1 MRVPARI
8 LCYGNPT
15 AIEAMTAMPPAPASA
30 AALPSLDRVLRLPA
44 LAPLIEGHGRSRI
57 TQLPRSHLQLL
68 REGVSGGQLSTA
80 QLQEAVDGPALVAA
94 VEAALAADAR
104 LDLQPM
110 FNLTGTVLHTN
121 LGRALLPDVA
131 VQAVT
136 RAMTA
141 PVDLEFDITRGRRG
155 DRDARAQALVC
166 ELTGAEAATVVNNN
180 AAAVLLLLNSLANRR
195 EVVVSRG
202 ELVEIGGA
210 FRIPDVMRSAG
221 ARLLEVGTTN
231 RTHPADFAHAIGART
246 ALLMEVHASNYAITG
261 FTAKVDTAAM
271 AAIAHEHGL
280 PLVVDLGSGSLCDLA
295 AFGLPHEPT
304 VQEALA
310 AGADLVSF
318 SGDKLLGGPQAGI
331 IAGRAD
337 LIARINR
344 NPLKRALRMDKMGLA
359 ALEAVLALYRE
370 PELLALRLPTLRSL
384 SRLRD
389 DIDEQA
395 QRLLQPMRASLA
407 SDYALEPALMYSQIG
422 SGAQPQAQLGS
433 AGLRIT
439 SARRGGLDRLA
450 KRLRQLPRPVLGRI
464 ADDALWLDLR
474 CLEPTDEA
482 VFLAQWSTLQA

>member
-1 MRVPARI
+1 
-8 LCYGNPT
+8 
-15 AIEAMTAMPPAPASA
+15 
-30 AALPSLDRVLRLPA
+30 
-44 LAPLIEGHGRSRI
+44 
-57 TQLPRSHLQLL
+57 
-68 REGVSGGQLSTA
+68 
-80 QLQEAVDGPALVAA
+80 
-94 VEAALAADAR
+94 
-104 LDLQPM
+104 
-110 FNLTGTVLHTN
+110 
-121 LGRALLPDVA
+121 
-131 VQAVT
+131 
-136 RAMTA
+136 
-141 PVDLEFDITRGRRG
+141 
-155 DRDARAQALVC
+155 
-166 ELTGAEAATVVNNN
+166 
-180 AAAVLLLLNSLANRR
+180 
-195 EVVVSRG
+195 
-202 ELVEIGGA
+202 
-210 FRIPDVMRSAG
+210 MRSAG

-231 RTHPADFAHAIGART
+231 RTHPADFANVIGTRT

-304 VQEALA
+304 VQETLA

-370 PELLALRLPTLRSL
+370 PELLAQRLPTLRTL
-384 SRLRD
+384 SRTQE
-389 DIDEQA
+389 DIDVQA
-395 QRLLQPMRASLA
+395 QRLLQPMRSVLA
-407 SDYALEPALMYSQIG
+407 ADYDLERSPMQSQIG
-422 SGAQPQAQLGS
+422 SGAQPQAQLAS

-474 CLEPTDEA
+474 CLEPADEA
-482 VFLAQWSTLQA
+482 DFLAQWSTLQA

>member
-1 MRVPARI
+1 
-8 LCYGNPT
+8 
-15 AIEAMTAMPPAPASA
+15 MTRTPPVSA
-30 AALPSLDRVLRLPA
+30 AALPSLDRLLRLPA
-44 LAPLIEGHGRSRI
+44 LSVLIEGHGRSRI
-57 TQLPRSHLQLL
+57 TQLLRSHLQAL
-68 REGVSGGQLSTA
+68 RERIGAGQLSA
-80 QLQEAVDGPALVAA
+80 EALQQAIEGAALVAA
-94 VEAALAADAR
+94 LDAALDADAR

-121 LGRALLPDVA
+121 LGRALLPETA

-136 RAMTA
+136 RAMTT

-155 DRDARAQALVC
+155 DRDARVQALVC

-195 EVVVSRG
+195 DVVVSRG

-231 RTHPADFAHAIGART
+231 RTHPADFTNAIGTRT
-246 ALLMEVHASNYAITG
+246 ALLMEVHASNYSITG
-261 FTAKVDTAAM
+261 FTAKVETAKL
-271 AAIAHEHGL
+271 AAIAHRHGL
-280 PLVVDLGSGSLCDLA
+280 PMVVDLGSGSLCDLA
-295 AFGLPHEPT
+295 TFSLPHEPT

-370 PELLALRLPTLRSL
+370 PELLAQRLPTLRTL
-384 SRLRD
+384 SRTQD
-389 DIDEQA
+389 DIDVQA
-395 QRLLQPMRASLA
+395 QRLLQPVRSALA
-407 SDYALEPALMYSQIG
+407 NDYTVELAPMHSQIG
-422 SGAQPQAQLGS
+422 SGAQPQAHLAS
-433 AGLRIT
+433 AGLRIS

-464 ADDALWLDLR
+464 TDDALWLDLR
-474 CLEPTDEA
+474 CLEPADEA
-482 VFLAQWSTLQA
+482 DFLAQWSTLQA

>member
-1 MRVPARI
+1 MPAT
-8 LCYGNPT
+8 P
-15 AIEAMTAMPPAPASA
+15 PASA
-30 AALPSLDRVLRLPA
+30 SALPSLDRLLRLPA
-44 LAPLIEGHGRSRI
+44 LSTLIDRHGRSHVTRLLR
-57 TQLPRSHLQLL
+57 THLQAL
-68 REGVSGGQLSTA
+68 RERIGNGQLSA
-80 QLQEAVDGPALVAA
+80 VHLQQAIEGPALVAA
-94 VEAALAADAR
+94 LDALLAADAR

-121 LGRALLPDVA
+121 LGRALLPDAA

-141 PVDLEFDITRGRRG
+141 PVDLEFDVTRGRRG
-155 DRDARAQALVC
+155 DRDARVQSLLC

-231 RTHPADFAHAIGART
+231 RTHPADFASAIGART

-261 FTAKVDTAAM
+261 FTAKVGTAAM
-271 AAIAHEHGL
+271 AAIAHGQGL

-295 AFGLPHEPT
+295 MFGLPHEPT
-304 VQEALA
+304 VQETLA

-370 PELLALRLPTLRSL
+370 PELLVQRLPTLRSL
-384 SRLRD
+384 ARAQQ
-389 DIDEQA
+389 DIDAQA
-395 QRLLQPMRASLA
+395 QRLLQPMRAALA
-407 SDYALEPALMYSQIG
+407 PGYTLEPALMHSQIG
-422 SGAQPQAQLGS
+422 SGAQPQAQLAS

-439 SARRGGLDRLA
+439 SMRRGGLDRLA
-450 KRLRQLPRPVLGRI
+450 RQLRQLPQPVLGRI

-474 CLEPTDEA
+474 CLQPDDEA
-482 VFLAQWSTLQA
+482 GFLSQWNALQA

>member
-1 MRVPARI
+1 MTRTP
-8 LCYGNPT
+8 PT
-15 AIEAMTAMPPAPASA
+15 AASA
-30 AALPSLDRVLRLPA
+30 AALPSLDRLLRLPA
-44 LAPLIEGHGRSRI
+44 LSALIDGHGHSRVAR
-57 TQLPRSHLQLL
+57 LLRAHLQAL
-68 REGVSGGQLSTA
+68 RERISTA
-80 QLQEAVDGPALVAA
+80 QLSAEQLQQAIDGPALVAA
-94 VEAALAADAR
+94 LDARLAADAC
-104 LDLQPM
+104 LDLQPV

-121 LGRALLPDVA
+121 LGRALLPEA
-131 VQAVT
+131 ALRAVT
-136 RAMTA
+136 RVMTA
-141 PVDLEFDITRGRRG
+141 PVDLEFDLSRGRRG
-155 DRDARAQALVC
+155 DRDARVQALVC

-221 ARLLEVGTTN
+221 ARLREVGTTN
-231 RTHPADFAHAIGART
+231 RTHPADFADAIGTRT

-295 AFGLPHEPT
+295 AFGLPREPT

-318 SGDKLLGGPQAGI
+318 SGDKLLGGPQAGV

-370 PELLALRLPTLRSL
+370 PELLAQRLPTLRTL
-384 SRLRD
+384 SRTQGD
-389 DIDEQA
+389 VSAQA
-395 QRLLQPMRASLA
+395 QRLLQPVRTGLPV
-407 SDYALEPALMYSQIG
+407 DYTVECAVMHSQIG
-422 SGAQPQAQLGS
+422 SGAQPQAQLAS
-433 AGLRIT
+433 AGLHIT
-439 SARRGGLDRLA
+439 TARRGGLDRLA
-450 KRLRQLPRPVLGRI
+450 KRLRQLPQPVLGRI

-474 CLEPTDEA
+474 CLEADDEA
-482 VFLAQWSTLQA
+482 RFVDQWSTLRA

>member
-1 MRVPARI
+1 
-8 LCYGNPT
+8 
-15 AIEAMTAMPPAPASA
+15 MPRTHATPASA
-30 AALPSLDRVLRLPA
+30 AALPSLDRLLRLPA
-44 LAPLIEGHGRSRI
+44 LSAMIERHGRSRI
-57 TQLPRSHLQLL
+57 TQLLRAHLQEL
-68 REGVSGGQLSTA
+68 RDRISAAQLSA
-80 QLQEAVDGPALVAA
+80 ERLEQAINGPSLVAA
-94 VEAALAADAR
+94 LGAALAADAR
-104 LDLQPM
+104 LELQPM

-121 LGRALLPDVA
+121 LGRALLPDAA

-141 PVDLEFDITRGRRG
+141 PVDLEFDIIRGRRG
-155 DRDARAQALVC
+155 DRDARVQALVC
-166 ELTGAEAATVVNNN
+166 ELTGAEGATVVNNN

-370 PELLALRLPTLRSL
+370 PERLALRLPTLRSL

-395 QRLLQPMRASLA
+395 HRLLQPMRASLA
-407 SDYALEPALMYSQIG
+407 ADYALERASMYSQIG
-422 SGAQPQAQLGS
+422 SGAQPQAQLAS
-433 AGLRIT
+433 AGLRVT

-482 VFLAQWSTLQA
+482 AFLAQWSTLQA

>member
-1 MRVPARI
+1 MHAPARI
-8 LCYGNPT
+8 RCCGNPT
-15 AIEAMTAMPPAPASA
+15 ASEAMTATPPTPASA
-30 AALPSLDRVLRLPA
+30 SALPSLDRLLRLPA
-44 LAPLIEGHGRSRI
+44 LATLIEGHGRSRI
-57 TQLPRSHLQLL
+57 TQLLRVHLQAL
-68 REGVSGGQLSTA
+68 RERISATQLSA
-80 QLQEAVDGPALVAA
+80 EQLHQAIEGPALVAA
-94 VEAALAADAR
+94 LDAALIADAR
-104 LDLQPM
+104 LNLQPM

-121 LGRALLPDVA
+121 LGRALLPESA

-136 RAMTA
+136 RAMAA

-155 DRDARAQALVC
+155 DRDARVQALVC

-271 AAIAHEHGL
+271 AAIAHDHGL
-280 PLVVDLGSGSLCDLA
+280 PLVVDLGSGSLCDLV

-304 VQEALA
+304 VQETLA

-370 PELLALRLPTLRSL
+370 PELLAQRLPTLRTL
-384 SRLRD
+384 SRTQQD
-389 DIDEQA
+389 MDAQA
-395 QRLLQPMRASLA
+395 QRLLPPLRS
-407 SDYALEPALMYSQIG
+407 ALPTGYMLEQARMHSQIG

-439 SARRGGLDRLA
+439 TAQRGGLDRLA

-464 ADDALWLDLR
+464 GEDALWLDLR
-474 CLEPTDEA
+474 CLEPADEA
-482 VFLAQWSTLQA
+482 DFLAQWSMLQP

>member
-1 MRVPARI
+1 
-8 LCYGNPT
+8 
-15 AIEAMTAMPPAPASA
+15 MTATPPAPASA
-30 AALPSLDRVLRLPA
+30 TALPSLDRLLRLPA
-44 LAPLIEGHGRSRI
+44 LAALIEGHGRSRI
-57 TQLPRSHLQLL
+57 TQLLRAHLQVL
-68 REGVSGGQLSTA
+68 RNTISVGGLSAA
-80 QLQEAVDGPALVAA
+80 QLQQAIEGPALVA
-94 VEAALAADAR
+94 VLEATLAIDAR
-104 LDLQPM
+104 QDLQPM

-121 LGRALLPDVA
+121 LGRALLPETA
-131 VQAVT
+131 VHAVT

-141 PVDLEFDITRGRRG
+141 PVDLEFDISRGRRG
-155 DRDARAQALVC
+155 DRDARVQALVC

-231 RTHPADFAHAIGART
+231 RTHPADFTNAIGART

-271 AAIAHEHGL
+271 AAIAHQHGL

-295 AFGLPHEPT
+295 TFGLPHEPT

-370 PELLALRLPTLRSL
+370 PEYLAQRLPTLRLL
-384 SRLRD
+384 SRTQQ
-389 DIDEQA
+389 DIDAQA
-395 QRLLQPMRASLA
+395 QRLLPPMRSAMTA
-407 SDYALEPALMYSQIG
+407 DYSVEPAPMHSQIG
-422 SGAQPQAQLGS
+422 SGAQPQAQLAS

-439 SARRGGLDRLA
+439 SARRGGLDCLA
-450 KRLRQLPRPVLGRI
+450 TRLRQLPRPILGRI

-474 CLEPTDEA
+474 CLEPADEA
-482 VFLAQWSTLQA
+482 DFLAQWSTLQA

>member
-1 MRVPARI
+1 MPR
-8 LCYGNPT
+8 T
-15 AIEAMTAMPPAPASA
+15 PPASV
-30 AALPSLDRVLRLPA
+30 AALPSLDRLLRLPA
-44 LAPLIEGHGRSRI
+44 LAAMIERHGRSRI
-57 TQLPRSHLQLL
+57 TSLLRSHLQAL
-68 REGVSGGQLSTA
+68 RERINAGHLSA
-80 QLQEAVDGPALVAA
+80 EQLQQAVDGPALVA
-94 VEAALAADAR
+94 VVDAAIAADAR
-104 LDLQPM
+104 LNLQPM

-121 LGRALLPDVA
+121 LGRALLPEAA
-131 VQAVT
+131 VHAVT
-136 RAMTA
+136 CAMTT
-141 PVDLEFDITRGRRG
+141 PVDLELDIARGRRG
-155 DRDARAQALVC
+155 DRDARVQSLVC

-231 RTHPADFAHAIGART
+231 RTHPADFANAIGTRT

-261 FTAKVDTAAM
+261 FTAKVDTTAM
-271 AAIAHEHGL
+271 ATIAHERGL
-280 PLVVDLGSGSLCDLA
+280 PLVVDLGSGSLCGLA
-295 AFGLPHEPT
+295 EFGLPHEPT
-304 VQEALA
+304 VQETLA

-370 PELLALRLPTLRSL
+370 PELLARRLPTLRTL
-384 SRLRD
+384 SRTQG
-389 DIDEQA
+389 DIDAQA
-395 QRLLQPMRASLA
+395 QRLLQPMRAALA
-407 SDYALEPALMYSQIG
+407 IDYVIEQAPMHSQIG
-422 SGAQPQAQLGS
+422 SGAQPQAQLAS

-439 SARRGGLDRLA
+439 SAHRGGLDRLA
-450 KRLRQLPRPVLGRI
+450 KRLRQLPKPVLGRI
-464 ADDALWLDLR
+464 TDDALWLDLR
-474 CLEPTDEA
+474 CLESADETA
-482 VFLAQWSTLQA
+482 FLAQWSALQA

>member
-1 MRVPARI
+1 
-8 LCYGNPT
+8 
-15 AIEAMTAMPPAPASA
+15 MPRTPRTPASA
-30 AALPSLDRVLRLPA
+30 AVLPSLDKLLRLPA
-44 LAPLIEGHGRSRI
+44 LSALIEDHGRSRI
-57 TQLPRSHLQLL
+57 TLLLRSHLQSL
-68 REGVSGGQLSTA
+68 RERIGAAQLSA
-80 QLQEAVDGPALVAA
+80 EQLHQAIEGPALVAA
-94 VEAALAADAR
+94 LDAALAADAR

-110 FNLTGTVLHTN
+110 FNLTGTALHTN
-121 LGRALLPDVA
+121 LGRALLPDAA

-155 DRDARAQALVC
+155 DRDARIQALVC

-180 AAAVLLLLNSLANRR
+180 AAAVLLLLNSLSNRR

-221 ARLLEVGTTN
+221 ARLVEVGTTN
-231 RTHPADFAHAIGART
+231 RTHPADFTHAIGTRT

-295 AFGLPHEPT
+295 VFGLPHEPT
-304 VQEALA
+304 VQETLA

-370 PELLALRLPTLRSL
+370 PELLAQRLPTLRTL
-384 SRLRD
+384 SRTQD
-389 DIDEQA
+389 DIDAQA
-395 QRLLQPMRASLA
+395 QRLLQPMRSALA
-407 SDYALEPALMYSQIG
+407 ADYILEPAPMHSQIG
-422 SGAQPQAQLGS
+422 SGAQPQAQLAS
-433 AGLRIT
+433 AGLRVT
-439 SARRGGLDRLA
+439 TERRGGLDRLA
-450 KRLRQLPRPVLGRI
+450 KRLRHLPQPVLGRI

-474 CLEPTDEA
+474 CLESADEA
-482 VFLAQWSTLQA
+482 AFLAQWSTLQA

>member
-1 MRVPARI
+1 MSR
-8 LCYGNPT
+8 T
-15 AIEAMTAMPPAPASA
+15 PPAPASA
-30 AALPSLDRVLRLPA
+30 AALPSLDRLLRLPA
-44 LAPLIEGHGRSRI
+44 LSELIESHGRSRV
-57 TQLPRSHLQLL
+57 TQLL
-68 REGVSGGQLSTA
+68 RVHLQALRERIGAAQLSVEA
-80 QLQEAVDGPALVAA
+80 LQQAIDGPVLVAA
-94 VEAALAADAR
+94 LDAALATDAR

-110 FNLTGTVLHTN
+110 YNLTGTVLHTN
-121 LGRALLPDVA
+121 LGRALLPETA
-131 VQAVT
+131 VQAVA

-141 PVDLEFDITRGRRG
+141 PVDLEFDISRGRRG
-155 DRDARAQALVC
+155 DRDARVQALVC

-195 EVVVSRG
+195 DVVVSRG

-231 RTHPADFAHAIGART
+231 RTHPADFANAIGART

-261 FTAKVDTAAM
+261 FTAKVETAKM

-295 AFGLPHEPT
+295 LFGLPHEPT
-304 VQEALA
+304 VQETLA

-344 NPLKRALRMDKMGLA
+344 NQLKRALRMDKMGLA

-370 PELLALRLPTLRSL
+370 PELLAHRLPTLRTL
-384 SRLRD
+384 SRTQD
-389 DIDEQA
+389 DIDAQA
-395 QRLLQPMRASLA
+395 QRLLQPMRDGLA
-407 SDYALEPALMYSQIG
+407 SEHSLERAAMHSQIG
-422 SGAQPQAQLGS
+422 SGAQPQAQLAS
-433 AGLRIT
+433 AGLRVT
-439 SARRGGLDRLA
+439 STRRGGLDRLA
-450 KRLRQLPRPVLGRI
+450 KRLRQLPQPVLGRI

-474 CLEPTDEA
+474 CLEPADEA
-482 VFLAQWSTLQA
+482 AFLAQWSTLQA

>member
-1 MRVPARI
+1 MPAT
-8 LCYGNPT
+8 P
-15 AIEAMTAMPPAPASA
+15 PASA
-30 AALPSLDRVLRLPA
+30 SALPSLDRLLRLPA
-44 LAPLIEGHGRSRI
+44 LSTLIDRHGRSHVTRLLR
-57 TQLPRSHLQLL
+57 THLQAL
-68 REGVSGGQLSTA
+68 RERIGNGQLSA
-80 QLQEAVDGPALVAA
+80 VHLLQAIEGPALVAA
-94 VEAALAADAR
+94 LDALLAADAR

-121 LGRALLPDVA
+121 LGRALLPDAA

-155 DRDARAQALVC
+155 DRDARVQALLC

-231 RTHPADFAHAIGART
+231 RTHPADFASAIGART

-261 FTAKVDTAAM
+261 FTAKVGTAAM

-295 AFGLPHEPT
+295 MFGLPHEPT
-304 VQEALA
+304 VQETLA
-310 AGADLVSF
+310 AGANLVSF

-370 PELLALRLPTLRSL
+370 PELLVQRLPTLRTL
-384 SRLRD
+384 ARAQQ
-389 DIDEQA
+389 DIDAQA
-395 QRLLQPMRASLA
+395 QRLLQPMRAALA
-407 SDYALEPALMYSQIG
+407 PGYTLEPALMHSQIG
-422 SGAQPQAQLGS
+422 SGAQPQAQLAS

-439 SARRGGLDRLA
+439 STRRGGLDRLA
-450 KRLRQLPRPVLGRI
+450 RQLRQLPQPVLGRI

-474 CLEPTDEA
+474 CLQADDEA
-482 VFLAQWSTLQA
+482 GFLSQWNALQA

>member
-1 MRVPARI
+1 
-8 LCYGNPT
+8 
-15 AIEAMTAMPPAPASA
+15 MTAMPPAPASA

-57 TQLPRSHLQLL
+57 TQLLRSHLQVL
-68 REGVSGGQLSTA
+68 RERVSAGQLSPA

-121 LGRALLPDVA
+121 LGRALLPEAA

-141 PVDLEFDITRGRRG
+141 PVDLEFDVIRGRRG
-155 DRDARAQALVC
+155 DRDARVQALIR

-231 RTHPADFAHAIGART
+231 RTHAADFTNAIGART
-246 ALLMEVHASNYAITG
+246 ALLMEVHSSNYAITG

-271 AAIAHEHGL
+271 ATIAHEHGL

-295 AFGLPHEPT
+295 TFGLPHEPT
-304 VQEALA
+304 VQETLT

-344 NPLKRALRMDKMGLA
+344 NPLKRALRMD
-359 ALEAVLALYRE
+359 
-370 PELLALRLPTLRSL
+370 
-384 SRLRD
+384 
-389 DIDEQA
+389 
-395 QRLLQPMRASLA
+395 
-407 SDYALEPALMYSQIG
+407 
-422 SGAQPQAQLGS
+422 
-433 AGLRIT
+433 
-439 SARRGGLDRLA
+439 
-450 KRLRQLPRPVLGRI
+450 
-464 ADDALWLDLR
+464 
-474 CLEPTDEA
+474 
-482 VFLAQWSTLQA
+482 

>member
-1 MRVPARI
+1 MPR
-8 LCYGNPT
+8 T
-15 AIEAMTAMPPAPASA
+15 PPAPASA
-30 AALPSLDRVLRLPA
+30 AALPSLDRLLRLPV
-44 LAPLIEGHGRSRI
+44 LSDLIEGHGRSRI
-57 TQLPRSHLQLL
+57 TQLLRVHLQAL
-68 REGVSGGQLSTA
+68 RERIVAAQLSVEA
-80 QLQEAVDGPALVAA
+80 LQQAIDGPALVAA
-94 VEAALAADAR
+94 LNAALAGDAR

-110 FNLTGTVLHTN
+110 YNLTGTVLHTN
-121 LGRALLPDVA
+121 LGRALLPEAAVRAVA
-131 VQAVT
+131 

-141 PVDLEFDITRGRRG
+141 PVDLEFDISRGRRG
-155 DRDARAQALVC
+155 DRDARVQALVC

-195 EVVVSRG
+195 DVVVSRG

-231 RTHPADFAHAIGART
+231 RTHPADFANAIGART

-261 FTAKVDTAAM
+261 FTAKVETAKM

-295 AFGLPHEPT
+295 LFGLPHEPT
-304 VQEALA
+304 VQETLA

-370 PELLALRLPTLRSL
+370 PELLAHRLPTLRTL
-384 SRLRD
+384 SRTQD
-389 DIDEQA
+389 DIDAQA
-395 QRLLQPMRASLA
+395 QRLLQPMRDGLA
-407 SDYALEPALMYSQIG
+407 SEHSLERAAMHSQIG
-422 SGAQPQAQLGS
+422 SGAQPQAQLAS
-433 AGLRIT
+433 AGLRVT
-439 SARRGGLDRLA
+439 STRRGGLDRLA
-450 KRLRQLPRPVLGRI
+450 KRLRQLPQPVLGRI

-474 CLEPTDEA
+474 CLEPADEA
-482 VFLAQWSTLQA
+482 DFLAQWSTLQA

>member
-1 MRVPARI
+1 MS
-8 LCYGNPT
+8 L
-15 AIEAMTAMPPAPASA
+15 PPASV
-30 AALPSLDRVLRLPA
+30 AALPSLDRLLRLPA
-44 LAPLIEGHGRSRI
+44 LAALIERHGRSRI
-57 TQLPRSHLQLL
+57 TQLLRSHLQGL
-68 REGVSGGQLSTA
+68 RDRIGAGQLSTA
-80 QLQEAVDGPALVAA
+80 QLQEAIDGPALA
-94 VEAALAADAR
+94 AALDAELASDAR

-121 LGRALLPDVA
+121 LGRALLPEAA
-131 VQAVT
+131 VKAVT

-141 PVDLEFDITRGRRG
+141 PIDLEFDISRGRRG
-155 DRDARAQALVC
+155 DRDTRVQALVC

-231 RTHPADFAHAIGART
+231 RTHPTDFTNAIGART

-261 FTAKVDTAAM
+261 FTAKVDTATM
-271 AAIAHEHGL
+271 ADIAHEHGL

-295 AFGLPHEPT
+295 AFGLPREPT

-370 PELLALRLPTLRSL
+370 PELLAQRLPTLRIL
-384 SRLRD
+384 SRTHD
-389 DIDEQA
+389 DVSAQA
-395 QRLLQPMRASLA
+395 QRLLPQVRAGLA
-407 SDYALEPALMYSQIG
+407 ADYSVECAAMHSQIG
-422 SGAQPQAQLGS
+422 SGAQPQAQLAS

-439 SARRGGLDRLA
+439 CARRGGLDRLA
-450 KRLRQLPRPVLGRI
+450 KHLRQLPQPVLGRI

-474 CLEPTDEA
+474 GLEPADEA
-482 VFLAQWSTLQA
+482 RFADQWSMLQA